1 MKILITGYKGQL
13 GTDLVNEIR
22 AKHPE
27 DTIVGLDIGECDLTD
42 GPAVLAFVKAA
53 KPDAIMHLAAY
64 TAVDKAESNALTCF
78 DVNALGTANIVAA
91 ASEVNAKLL
100 YISTDYVF
108 DGTKDGIY
116 MPNDTKNPL
125 SVYGMS
131 KAMGEDAV
139 IKWPKHFV
147 VRTSW
152 AFGNN
157 GRNFIFTILQYAKSG
172 RSINVVN
179 DQIGSP
185 TFTKHLSVLL
195 DEMIRSEKYGIYHAT
210 NEGFVSWFKFAQMV
224 FIKAGLDP
232 NSITPVPSAMY
243 KTAAKRP
250 LNSRLSKDCLTEA
263 GFHHLPT
270 VEEALDEFM
279 KETGILKEKK

>member
-1 MKILITGYKGQL
+1 
-13 GTDLVNEIR
+13 
-22 AKHPE
+22 
-27 DTIVGLDIGECDLTD
+27 LTD

-91 ASEVNAKLL
+91 AAEVDAKIL

-108 DGTKDGIY
+108 DGTKDGVY
-116 MPNDTKNPL
+116 LPNDAKNPL

-139 IKWPKHFV
+139 LKWPKHFI

-152 AFGNN
+152 VFGKH
-157 GRNFIFTILQYAKSG
+157 GKNFIYTMLKLAAAGIAV
-172 RSINVVN
+172 NVVD

-185 TFTKHLSVLL
+185 TYTKHLSVLI
-195 DEMIRSEKYGIYHAT
+195 DEMIHSDKYGIYHGT
-210 NEGFVSWFKFAQMV
+210 NENFVTWYQFAQII
-224 FIKAGLDP
+224 FEKGGYDP
-232 NSITPVPSAMY
+232 KTITPIPSAMY

-250 LNSRLSKDCLTEA
+250 LNSRLNKDCLTEA
-263 GFHHLPT
+263 GFHRLPT
-270 VEEALDEFM
+270 VEKALDEFM
-279 KETGILKEKK
+279 RETGTLKEKK